1 MNHHIDP
8 AEPKALVQQGERLK
22 ALVREAVREALKE
35 QRTPDKPFSRPE
47 QIALLAVNLSPLKV
61 LTKPQV
67 IALLGVSETTFD
79 RLEAKDEGPRK
90 IKLADRR
97 IGYRVCDVQAWQ
109 EARLEKSAA

>member
-1 MNHHIDP
+1 MENIKRSGSIEHD
-8 AEPKALVQQGERLK
+8 ALIH
-22 ALVREAVREALKE
+22 ALKE
-35 QRTPDKPFSRPE
+35 AVNELLTRPE
-47 QIALLAVNLSPLKV
+47 VIALLAINLSPLKV